1 MYRHFIRILQH
12 IDKTLVF
19 RFAYLWTHISCI
31 LCSLPFVKTPL
42 PRKPVKLLGLEFPNP
57 VGLAAG
63 FDRDARLLK
72 WLAPTGFGFV
82 EIGTVNFSRENE
94 HSVDNDKI
102 IANIE
107 RARNK
112 DGHPLI
118 GISLGSLN
126 ETLDARMLDN
136 YRQAMAAFWHCAD
149 YLVINLS
156 RPGCLSR
163 SPSPAND
170 ALKKLPLSIRQYR
183 DDLAAR
189 HGMHVPVLIK
199 LALDKQCNEPP
210 LVIQLAKEA
219 ELDGVIVAF
228 EHWRSREQVISC
240 IRKLDNWLNPLPL
253 IVVGGVR
260 TPEDAEAY
268 FKAGAKLV
276 QLFTGLVEQ
285 GPFVA
290 KKIVTSLLSHKNSCK
305 L

>member
-1 MYRHFIRILQH
+1 MYRHFISILQH
-12 IDKTLVF
+12 IDKTLAF
-19 RFAYLWTHISCI
+19 RFAHLWTRISCI
-31 LCSLPFVKTPL
+31 LYSLPFVKTPL
-42 PRKPVKLLGLEFPNP
+42 PRKPVKLMGLEFPNP

-63 FDRDARLLK
+63 FDRDAELLK

-94 HSVDNDKI
+94 QSGDNDKI

-112 DGHPLI
+112 NGHPLI

-126 ETLDARMLDN
+126 DTLNARMLDD
-136 YRQAMAAFWHCAD
+136 YREAMAVFWRCAD

-156 RPGCLSR
+156 RPDCLAR
-163 SPSPAND
+163 SPDPAND
-170 ALKKLPLSIRQYR
+170 ALKKLLLSIRQYR
-183 DDLAAR
+183 DELAAR
-189 HGMHVPVLIK
+189 HGTHVPVLIK

-210 LVIQLAKEA
+210 LGIQLVKEA

-228 EHWRSREQVISC
+228 EHWRSREQVISS
-240 IRKLDNWLNPLPL
+240 IRKLDNWISSLPL

-260 TPEDAEAY
+260 TPEDAEDY

-290 KKIVTSLLSHKNSCK
+290 KKIVTTLLSHKHSYES
-305 L
+305 

>member
-1 MYRHFIRILQH
+1 MYRHFIRLLQH
-12 IDKTLVF
+12 IDQTLVY
-19 RFAYLWTHISCI
+19 RFAYQWTRISGI
-31 LCSLPFVKTPL
+31 LTSLPFVKTP
-42 PRKPVKLLGLEFPNP
+42 PPGKPVKLMGLEFPNP

-94 HSVDNDKI
+94 HSGECDKI

-112 DGHPLI
+112 NGHPLI

-126 ETLDARMLDN
+126 ETPNARMLDD
-136 YRQAMAAFWHCAD
+136 YREAMAVFWHHAD

-156 RPGCLSR
+156 RPGCFAR
-163 SPSPAND
+163 SPDPAND
-170 ALKKLPLSIRQYR
+170 ALKMLLPRLRQYR
-183 DDLAAR
+183 DEMAAR
-189 HGMHVPVLIK
+189 HGTQVPVLVK
-199 LALDKQCNEPP
+199 LALDKQCNEQP
-210 LVIQLAKEA
+210 LVIRLTREA
-219 ELDGVIVAF
+219 GLDGVIVAF

-240 IRKLDNWLNPLPL
+240 IRKLDNWTSSLPL

-268 FKAGAKLV
+268 FKAGARLV

-290 KKIVTSLLSHKNSCK
+290 KKIVTSLLSNKHSYE

>member
-1 MYRHFIRILQH
+1 MYRHFISTLQH
-12 IDKTLVF
+12 IDKTLAF
-19 RFAYLWTHISCI
+19 RFAYLWTRISCI
-31 LCSLPFVKTPL
+31 LYSLPFVKTPL
-42 PRKPVKLLGLEFPNP
+42 PRKPVNLMGLEFPNP

-63 FDRDARLLK
+63 FDRDAGLLK

-94 HSVDNDKI
+94 HSGDNDKI

-112 DGHPLI
+112 HGHPLI

-126 ETLDARMLDN
+126 DTLNARMLDD
-136 YRQAMAAFWHCAD
+136 YREAMAVFWHCAD
-149 YLVINLS
+149 YIVINLS
-156 RPGCLSR
+156 RPDCLAR
-163 SPSPAND
+163 SPDPAND
-170 ALKKLPLSIRQYR
+170 ALKKLLLSIRQYR
-183 DDLAAR
+183 DELAAR
-189 HGMHVPVLIK
+189 HGTHVPVLIK

-210 LVIQLAKEA
+210 LGIQLVKEA

-228 EHWRSREQVISC
+228 EHWRSREQVISS
-240 IRKLDNWLNPLPL
+240 IRKLDTWISSLPL

-260 TPEDAEAY
+260 TPEDAEDY

-290 KKIVTSLLSHKNSCK
+290 KKIVCGYQKHRTFCLR
-305 L
+305 